1 MPLPIESP
9 QGRWVHRLGYSGLIP
24 FVLGALLMF
33 LVAPDVQPLVAIAL
47 TAYGAVIASF
57 LGGIHWGLGL
67 SENSL
72 LRTFH
77 LIWGV
82 TPSLFAWVA
91 VIMPAY
97 AGLPVLGLLLLT
109 CYLVDRQT
117 WPAAGLRHWMT
128 LRFRLTLVSVLS
140 CLLGAA
146 AT

>member
-1 MPLPIESP
+1 MPLTVESP
-9 QGRWVHRLGYSGLIP
+9 QGRWVNRLGYAGLIP
-24 FVLGALLMF
+24 FVGGALLMF
-33 LVAPDVQPLVAIAL
+33 LVADDVQPLVAIAL

-67 SENSL
+67 KENTE

-82 TPSLFAWVA
+82 TPSLLAWVA

-97 AGLPVLGLLLLT
+97 AGLPLLGVLLLA
-109 CYLVDRQT
+109 CYLVDRKT
-117 WPAAGLRHWMT
+117 WPSAGLRAWMT